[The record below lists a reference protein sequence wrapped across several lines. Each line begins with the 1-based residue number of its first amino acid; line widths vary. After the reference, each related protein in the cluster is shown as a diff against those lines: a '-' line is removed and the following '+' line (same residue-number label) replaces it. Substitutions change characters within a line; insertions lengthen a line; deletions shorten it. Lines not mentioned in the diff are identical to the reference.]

1 MTQISCA
8 LYDDLEWAI
17 MHKRSVKILFND
29 GRTGFEG
36 RLIDLKVQHSR
47 EYAIAESGEVLL
59 LESVKSIR
67 LVP

>member
-8 LYDDLEWAI
+8 LYDNLELAI
-17 MHKRSVKILFND
+17 MHKRSVSIVFND
-29 GRTGFEG
+29 DRPAFEG
-36 RLIDLKVQHSR
+36 RLLDLKVKDSS

-59 LESVKSIR
+59 LESVKSIT